1 MSKVQVNGKRIQ
13 QEYECQKYKLISKLH
28 VDKIVATS
36 TNVQTLNVLQKFHVH
51 CMIDWILVPSG
62 YIHSR
67 GNKRAG
73 GFQRSDVIANTIVS
87 RQCFDVIS
95 GPFKTIK
102 LIKL

>member
-51 CMIDWILVPSG
+51 CMID
-62 YIHSR
+62 
-67 GNKRAG
+67 
-73 GFQRSDVIANTIVS
+73 
-87 RQCFDVIS
+87 
-95 GPFKTIK
+95 
-102 LIKL
+102 